1 MRRMSIPLLASL
13 LALFL
18 TAVQSQQSTPPYKN
32 PVLPVDERMKDLLGR
47 MTLEEKVA
55 QLQSTWQNYGQHLP
69 ADAYF
74 VDANGKLE
82 VVKAKAMLKNGLGEF
97 SRPSEAVA
105 GAAHSQHA
113 GPAPMAEFT
122 NQLQKLMIEDTRL
135 GIPLI
140 FHEECLHGLA
150 AEKGTSYPQ
159 AIALAATWDPALSQ
173 RILDRKST

>member
-1 MRRMSIPLLASL
+1 MERTISVQATPVRGLRMRGMLIPLLAVVLVVSL
-13 LALFL
+13 G
-18 TAVQSQQSTPPYKN
+18 TAQSQPSNAPYKN
-32 PVLPVDERMKDLLGR
+32 PALPIDERVEDLLGR

-74 VDANGKLE
+74 VSPNGKLE

-150 AEKGTSYPQ
+150 A
-159 AIALAATWDPALSQ
+159 
-173 RILDRKST
+173 